1 MEPKKYSTTRYTSVL
16 EVSKKTIFFPSK
28 QVNRWAGWCL
38 VETGKREGSPWES
51 LSLSLLPFFLFVSLS
66 HFSFTEKG
74 KETVGAP
81 ANYGGGNA

>member
-1 MEPKKYSTTRYTSVL
+1 MEPKKYSTTRYTSVFQKRPFSFL
-16 EVSKKTIFFPSK
+16 QK
-28 QVNRWAGWCL
+28 QVNRWAGWYL

-74 KETVGAP
+74 KETVGSP
-81 ANYGGGNA
+81 ANYGGNA